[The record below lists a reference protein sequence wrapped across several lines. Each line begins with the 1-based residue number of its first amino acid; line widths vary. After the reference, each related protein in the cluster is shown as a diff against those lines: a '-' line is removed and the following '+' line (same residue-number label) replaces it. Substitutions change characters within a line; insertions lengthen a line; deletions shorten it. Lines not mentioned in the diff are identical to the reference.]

1 MKFIIMKVYRYN
13 DEKREKLIRERGI
26 DFEEIIQMLENW
38 DYIDDEFLVERIKK
52 CLFYTMMISV
62 VFLL

>member
-1 MKFIIMKVYRYN
+1 
-13 DEKREKLIRERGI
+13 LIRERGI

>member
-1 MKFIIMKVYRYN
+1 MKFIKMKVYRYN
-13 DEKREKLIRERGI
+13 DEKREKLIREREI

>member
-1 MKFIIMKVYRYN
+1 MKFIIMKVYKYN
-13 DEKREKLIRERGI
+13 DEKREKLIREREI